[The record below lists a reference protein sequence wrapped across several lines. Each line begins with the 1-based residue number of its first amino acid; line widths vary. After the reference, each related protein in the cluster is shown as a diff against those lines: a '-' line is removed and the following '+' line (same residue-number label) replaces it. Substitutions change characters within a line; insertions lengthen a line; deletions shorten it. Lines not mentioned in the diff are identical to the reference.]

1 MSKWEFRKSLAA
13 NDAEGIVPPGLM
25 ERRSRIRFPL
35 RLPVSY
41 ATLKTQTRVGVG
53 WLANLSSH
61 GLLVEKASSHRL
73 KPGIGIR
80 VIIDWPVLLDGRVT
94 LKLVIV
100 GTVVRC
106 EESKFAVVKI
116 HSHFRTKKAVQKANL
131 PTWRSGRGR
140 LLSDA

>member
-1 MSKWEFRKSLAA
+1 MSKREFKKSLAA
-13 NDAEGIVPPGLM
+13 NDAKGIVPPGLM

-35 RLPVSY
+35 KLPVSY
-41 ATLKTQTRVGVG
+41 ATLKTQTRVGFG
-53 WLANLSSH
+53 WLANLSSN
-61 GLLVEKASSHRL
+61 GLLVDKAPSHRL

-106 EESKFAVVKI
+106 KESTFAVVKR
-116 HSHFRTKKAVQKANL
+116 HSHFRTKKAVRKANL
-131 PTWRSGRGR
+131 PAWRSGVGR